1 MKKSARR
8 VVPACVVIIETK
20 PGRAPAHVKSRWLC
34 ETCDEHGDWTT
45 PNEAHAGGDAHVE
58 SVRKGKAR

>member
-1 MKKSARR
+1 MKPSRR
-8 VVPACVVIIETK
+8 IVPACIVVLIETRH
-20 PGRAPAHVKSRWLC
+20 GRTGGELRARWLC

-45 PNEAHAGGDAHVE
+45 PDEAHAGGDAHVE